1 LASKSL
7 LRGENLVKHFKAQK
21 SAIQSLSG
29 VPDKFVKAT
38 DDVSIDIRK
47 GEILSIVGETGSG
60 KTTLGRILMRLLE
73 PTSGKVYFEDND
85 VTTLNSSDLRQFRK
99 NMHIVF
105 QDPFASLNPRITIG
119 DSVKLPLV
127 AHDIGDSD
135 DERQDMVLN
144 MLEKVGLSPASQ
156 FVEKYPHEFSGGQRQ
171 RIGVARALIAK
182 PKFIVADEPVSSLDV
197 SIRAQ
202 ILNLLVDLKSE
213 FDLTYLIISHD
224 LNMVRYMSDRIA
236 VMYLGKIV
244 EIGDSETIF
253 KSPRH
258 PYTRSLLSS
267 IPVPDPDVKF
277 EPMRLSGEMPS
288 PIDPPSGCRFHT
300 RCPFAI
306 DSCYTD
312 EPPLSKVSK
321 DHFSACPVDPLPKKT
336 K

>member
-1 LASKSL
+1 MASKSL
-7 LRGENLVKHFKAQK
+7 LRAENLVKHFKAQK

-60 KTTLGRILMRLLE
+60 KTTLGRLLMRLLE

-85 VTTLNSSDLRQFRK
+85 VTTLNSSELRQFRK

-156 FVEKYPHEFSGGQRQ
+156 FVEK
-171 RIGVARALIAK
+171 
-182 PKFIVADEPVSSLDV
+182 
-197 SIRAQ
+197 
-202 ILNLLVDLKSE
+202 
-213 FDLTYLIISHD
+213 
-224 LNMVRYMSDRIA
+224 
-236 VMYLGKIV
+236 
-244 EIGDSETIF
+244 
-253 KSPRH
+253 
-258 PYTRSLLSS
+258 
-267 IPVPDPDVKF
+267 
-277 EPMRLSGEMPS
+277 
-288 PIDPPSGCRFHT
+288 
-300 RCPFAI
+300 
-306 DSCYTD
+306 
-312 EPPLSKVSK
+312 
-321 DHFSACPVDPLPKKT
+321 
-336 K
+336 